1 MTVFDYLDKKLE
13 NYSKRKL
20 LNLIS
25 NFLSETKYRSE
36 LERVYYEECQV
47 SNTLKPSSSNYIFS
61 RSSYILEMDLYQLSQ
76 KHPNFIEQFDNWFQK
91 KISEI
96 EYLESKKLDSR
107 ISGKQKET
115 ISAVLKEL
123 EFSLGLK

>member
-61 RSSYILEMDLYQLSQ
+61 RSSYILKMDFFQLSQ
-76 KHPNFIEQFDNWFQK
+76 KHPNFMEQFENWFQK

-96 EYLESKKLDSR
+96 EYLEFKKLDS
-107 ISGKQKET
+107 KN
-115 ISAVLKEL
+115 
-123 EFSLGLK
+123 

>member
-25 NFLSETKYRSE
+25 NFLSETKYRCE
-36 LERVYYEECQV
+36 LERVHYEECQV

-61 RSSYILEMDLYQLSQ
+61 LSSYILKMDFYQLSQ
-76 KHPNFIEQFDNWFQK
+76 KHPNFMEQFENWFQK

-96 EYLESKKLDSR
+96 EYLESKKLDSK
-107 ISGKQKET
+107 ISSIQKET